1 MILSI
6 PARQVANIL
15 VQSSLHQRVRRAT
28 TRSYNHSG
36 EHEVAKKTTSKR
48 KEDTTDDVKAQ
59 GTFSQ
64 MKRSEGSSRQKA
76 RALGLG

>member
-15 VQSSLHQRVRRAT
+15 VHIRSLHQRVRRAT

-48 KEDTTDDVKAQ
+48 KEYTTDDVK
-59 GTFSQ
+59 
-64 MKRSEGSSRQKA
+64 SSRHKISPH
-76 RALGLG
+76 ALQALKI